1 MTTDENSVQP
11 VTLTIAGFDPSGGAG
26 IVADIQAFTSF
37 GCVAVAAVT
46 SLTFQNADA
55 ILGAAHQTAGVVRE
69 QLNSILA
76 GAHVAGVKTGMLPTR
91 EIVREVVQLL
101 RESKLP
107 APVVD
112 PVMRSTSGYDLI
124 EDDAWDLLLSDL
136 MPLARV
142 ITPNVPEAERITGLR
157 ISDEAE
163 MRRAAHHIREMG
175 ARAVL
180 IKGGHLGSQD
190 AEGRRQ
196 EAEKQAAPALPRQ
209 AIDVLDEAGEVT
221 VFRGDWIEGP
231 TMRGT
236 GCRLSAGIAACLAR
250 GMTLKESVEA
260 AKRFVVVNLAKSQK
274 RG

>member
-11 VTLTIAGFDPSGGAG
+11 VALTIAGFDPSGGAG

-55 ILGAAHQTAGVVRE
+55 IFGAAHQTAGVVCE

-76 GAHVAGVKTGMLPTR
+76 GAHIAGVKTGMLPTR

-180 IKGGHLGSQD
+180 IKGGHLGGQK
-190 AEGRRQ
+190 AE
-196 EAEKQAAPALPRQ
+196 EAIDPPLPQQ
-209 AIDVLDEAGEVT
+209 AIDVLDDEGDIT

-231 TMRGT
+231 TIRGT
-236 GCRLSAGIAACLAR
+236 GCRLSAAIAACLAN
-250 GMTLKESVEA
+250 GKALKESVA
-260 AKRFVVVNLAKSQK
+260 AARRFVADAMRQP
-274 RG
+274 G